1 MEINGKQ
8 VEAELLSADKARG
21 IYEDIV
27 RKLKDPA
34 LLEFAGHDLFKV
46 RIFPI
51 EPHSRKRITLSY
63 SQLLKSDSGLMSYV
77 VPFNTEKFCAK
88 PIKNVSLKIDLETKQ
103 PLKSV
108 YSPSHKVEIKRK
120 EGNRAT
126 VGFEASDV
134 QPDTD
139 FQLLYDTDKS
149 DIGLQLLTFK
159 ESGEDGYF
167 VLLASP
173 GTEIRG
179 TKVIAKDVV
188 FVLDT
193 SGSMAGAKLEQ
204 AKKALLFCVENL
216 NKDDRFDVLRFATE
230 VEPLFDKLSDAD
242 TDSVTRA
249 KKWIQE
255 LSPSAAPP
263 SMMRW
268 PKPSPIAPAN
278 RTALTSSCFSR
289 MAGPPSASRT
299 KTRFAPT
306 SRKRTKTTLAFS
318 ASALAPT

>member
-34 LLEFAGHDLFKV
+34 LLEFAGRDLFKV

-63 SQLLKSDSGLMSYV
+63 SQLLKSDSGLVSYI
-77 VPFNTEKFCAK
+77 VPFNTEKFCAR

-126 VGFEASDV
+126 VGFEANDI

-159 ESGEDGYF
+159 ERGRW
-167 VLLASP
+167 LLCAARFA
-173 GTEIRG
+173 GHG
-179 TKVIAKDVV
+179 DAWHKVIAKDVV

-204 AKKALLFCVENL
+204 AKRRC
-216 NKDDRFDVLRFATE
+216 
-230 VEPLFDKLSDAD
+230 
-242 TDSVTRA
+242 
-249 KKWIQE
+249 
-255 LSPSAAPP
+255 
-263 SMMRW
+263 
-268 PKPSPIAPAN
+268 
-278 RTALTSSCFSR
+278 C
-289 MAGPPSASRT
+289 SAS
-299 KTRFAPT
+299 KTSTRKIAST
-306 SRKRTKTTLAFS
+306 CSVCDRSRAAVR
-318 ASALAPT
+318 